1 MSKLSAVA
9 CDVYW
14 TGCIGLGVLDW
25 VYWTRCIGLDSVH
38 SRPDGR
44 DLTSATISS
53 HRNKYRSSLET
64 DLPHPRC

>member
-25 VYWTRCIGLDSVH
+25 ILSTADRMGEGSQ
-38 SRPDGR
+38 
-44 DLTSATISS
+44 T
-53 HRNKYRSSLET
+53 
-64 DLPHPRC
+64 PR